1 MHKFIATAALV
12 ASALVSGQA
21 FAADNVVEAISHNPN
36 LSMTSQFIKQAGLA
50 DMLSGSGPF
59 VVFAPTNEAYKAMP
73 KAKLD
78 ELAGNKDMLKT
89 LLTYHV
95 VPGAT
100 AVASMQNGMQK
111 TAAGPQV
118 SVYRSGGTVTVEN
131 AVVTQTDIKASNGA
145 VEVIDTVMVP
155 PAK

>member
-1 MHKFIATAALV
+1 MHKIIATAALI
-12 ASALVSGQA
+12 ASVLASGQV

-36 LSMTSQFIKQAGLA
+36 LSMTSQFIQQAGLA

-59 VVFAPTNEAYKAMP
+59 VVFAPTNDAYKAMP

-78 ELAGNKDMLKT
+78 ELVGNKDMLKS
-89 LLTYHV
+89 LLAYHV
-95 VPGAT
+95 VPGT
-100 AVASMQNGMQK
+100 TGVASMQNGMQK
-111 TAAGPQV
+111 TAAGQQV
-118 SVYRSGGTVTVEN
+118 SVYRAGGTITVEN
-131 AVVTQTDIKASNGA
+131 AVVTRADIKASNGA